1 MRMRI
6 EIREMTQEDSQDVW
20 VLQKQCFSVP
30 WSLDSIQKMFVTER
44 YYNLIAK
51 QGEVLVG
58 YIGMKTV
65 LDEADITNVAVH
77 PAWRRQKIGKKL
89 LQSLLRKAVQQR
101 ICQIFLEVRESNI
114 AAQKL
119 YAQAGFINVDK
130 RKNYYE
136 KPKEDAY
143 IMIWKARN

>member
-1 MRMRI
+1 MRMRL
-6 EIREMTQEDSQDVW
+6 EIRKMTQEDSQDVW

-30 WSLDSIQKMFVTER
+30 WSLDSIQKMFVTEG

-77 PAWRRQKIGKKL
+77 PAWRRQEIGKKL
-89 LQSLLRKAVQQR
+89 LKGLLERAVQQGV
-101 ICQIFLEVRESNI
+101 CQIFLEVRESNI
-114 AAQKL
+114 AARKL
-119 YAQAGFINVDK
+119 YTQAGFKDVDK

-143 IMIWKARN
+143 IMTWKA

>member
-1 MRMRI
+1 MRMRL
-6 EIREMTQEDSQDVW
+6 EIRKMTQEDSQDVW

-30 WSLDSIQKMFVTER
+30 WSLDSIQKMFVTEG

-77 PAWRRQKIGKKL
+77 PAWRRQEIGKKL
-89 LQSLLRKAVQQR
+89 LQGLLERAVQQGV
-101 ICQIFLEVRESNI
+101 CQIFLEVRESNI
-114 AAQKL
+114 AARKL
-119 YAQAGFINVDK
+119 YTQAGFKDVDK

-143 IMIWKARN
+143 IMTWKA

>member
-20 VLQKQCFSVP
+20 ILQKQCFSVP
-30 WSLDSIQKMFVTER
+30 WSLDSIQKMFVTEG

-77 PAWRRQKIGKKL
+77 PAWRRQEIGKKL
-89 LQSLLRKAVQQR
+89 LQGLLERAVQQGV
-101 ICQIFLEVRESNI
+101 CQIFLEVRESNI
-114 AAQKL
+114 AARKL
-119 YAQAGFINVDK
+119 YTQAGFKDVDK

-143 IMIWKARN
+143 IMTWKA

>member
-20 VLQKQCFSVP
+20 ILQKQCFSVP
-30 WSLDSIQKMFVTER
+30 WSLDSIQKMFVTEG

-77 PAWRRQKIGKKL
+77 PAWRRQEIGKKL
-89 LQSLLRKAVQQR
+89 LQGLLKRAVQQGV
-101 ICQIFLEVRESNI
+101 CQIFLEVRESNI
-114 AAQKL
+114 AARKL
-119 YAQAGFINVDK
+119 YTQAGFKDVDK

-143 IMIWKARN
+143 IMTWKA

>member
-30 WSLDSIQKMFVTER
+30 WSLDSIQKMFVTEG

-77 PAWRRQKIGKKL
+77 PAWRRQEIGKKL
-89 LQSLLRKAVQQR
+89 LQGLLERAVQQGV
-101 ICQIFLEVRESNI
+101 CQIFLEVRESNI
-114 AAQKL
+114 AARKL
-119 YAQAGFINVDK
+119 YTQAGFKDVDK

-143 IMIWKARN
+143 IMTWKA